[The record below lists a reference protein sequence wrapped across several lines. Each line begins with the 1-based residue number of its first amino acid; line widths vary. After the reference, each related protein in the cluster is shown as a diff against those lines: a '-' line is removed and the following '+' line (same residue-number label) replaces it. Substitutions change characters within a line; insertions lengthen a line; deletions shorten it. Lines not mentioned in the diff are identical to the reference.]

1 MKTPQWIAPSL
12 ASLSHGNIRL
22 DCEPELIRAIWKA
35 RNLDELAA
43 VYPAA
48 DGTIIPTCGPLPK
61 LRQAKREAVD
71 RAAGFYGV
79 EYLGWH
85 KRNREHV
92 YYANAGDTYAATLIF
107 QGRRM
112 LVGCWGDM
120 VERRLIEASR

>member
-1 MKTPQWIAPSL
+1 MNAPLWIAPSL
-12 ASLSHGNIRL
+12 ANLSHLIIRL

-48 DGTIIPTCGPLPK
+48 DGTIIPTCGLLPNI
-61 LRQAKREAVD
+61 RQAKREALD

-92 YYANAGDTYAATLIF
+92 YYANAGDPYAPTLIF
-107 QGRRM
+107 QGRR
-112 LVGCWGDM
+112 LSVGCWTDL
-120 VERRLIEASR
+120 VERRLIEGAE